1 MRTTNIARV
10 VGTCSACLALS
21 FSARA
26 QILPPGVTP
35 TRLATGYVFTEGPLY
50 DRVGGVYF
58 EDMHPS
64 GQVATNPSHI
74 VRYDIAA
81 GIATVVDPSSGGA
94 NGDYL
99 NAGGQVVTADRER
112 RQISLRSAGN
122 ISVVQQALATAFNGT
137 PFNGPNDLV
146 IDSAGGIYFTDP
158 DYENRRSLPDAVY
171 YRNPAGVV
179 SRLLTGFIRPNG
191 VILSPSGTTFY
202 LAVEGEKRI
211 MAYDV
216 TAPGVLASQRQFAR
230 TDVNPDG
237 TTIPG
242 ITNGPDGL
250 TIDPAGNIYA
260 AVQNA
265 VWAWNPA
272 GQQLFQ
278 LAFPEDPTNVEFGAA
293 DGKTLFITAGRSL
306 YSIRLNIVPE
316 PASLTLLLA
325 GLAVLALG
333 QKSRE
338 RLQNKR
344 GSEEN
349 RKYA

>member
-1 MRTTNIARV
+1 MRTSIVTRF
-10 VGTCSACLALS
+10 VGSCSAVLAFS
-21 FSARA
+21 FSAHA
-26 QILPPGVTP
+26 QILPPGATP
-35 TRLATGYVFTEGPLY
+35 TRLTTGYVFTEGPLY
-50 DRVGGVYF
+50 DRAGGVYF

-74 VRYDIAA
+74 VRYDIAT
-81 GIATVVDPSSGGA
+81 GVATVVDPSSGGA

-99 NAGGQVVTADRER
+99 NANGQVVTADRER
-112 RQISLRSAGN
+112 RQISLRSAAN
-122 ISVVQQALATAFNGT
+122 ISVVQQALATSFNGT

-146 IDSAGGIYFTDP
+146 IDSSGGIYFTDP

-171 YRNPAGVV
+171 YRSQAGVV
-179 SRLLTGFIRPNG
+179 SRLLTGFFRPNG
-191 VILSPSGTTFY
+191 VIVSPSGTTFY

-216 TAPGVLASQRQFAR
+216 TAPGVLANQRQFAR

-250 TIDPAGNIYA
+250 TIDPAGNVYA

-265 VWAWNPA
+265 VWAWNLS

-278 LAFPEDPTNVEFGAA
+278 LAFVEDPTNVEFGAA
-293 DGKTLFITAGRSL
+293 DGKTLFVTAGRSL

-316 PASLTLLLA
+316 PASLVLCLA
-325 GLAVLALG
+325 GLGSIALG
-333 QKSRE
+333 QNLRRRLPNE
-338 RLQNKR
+338 RRN
-344 GSEEN
+344 GEN
-349 RKYA
+349 RK

>member
-1 MRTTNIARV
+1 MHMTTVARIILI
-10 VGTCSACLALS
+10 CSAIPAITY
-21 FSARA
+21 SAQA
-26 QILPPGVTP
+26 QILPPGGTP

-50 DRVGGVYF
+50 DRSGGVYF

-74 VRYDIAA
+74 VRYNIAT
-81 GIATVVDPSSGGA
+81 GIASVVDSSSGGA

-112 RQISLRSAGN
+112 RQISLRSASN
-122 ISVVQQALATAFNGT
+122 ISIVQQALATAFNGT
-137 PFNGPNDLV
+137 AFNGPNDLV

-179 SRLLTGFIRPNG
+179 SRLLTGFFRPNG
-191 VILSPSGTTFY
+191 VILSPSGSTFY
-202 LAVEGEKRI
+202 LAVEGENRI
-211 MAYDV
+211 MAYDI
-216 TAPGVLASQRQFAR
+216 TAPGLLANQRQFAR

-237 TTIPG
+237 TTIPN

-278 LAFPEDPTNVEFGAA
+278 LPFPEDPTNVEFGGA
-293 DGKTLFITAGRSL
+293 DGKTLFVTAGRSL

-316 PASLTLLLA
+316 PASLVLCLT
-325 GLAVLALG
+325 GIGFLAVRRQFRLALP
-333 QKSRE
+333 R
-338 RLQNKR
+338 
-344 GSEEN
+344 
-349 RKYA
+349 

>member
-1 MRTTNIARV
+1 MRTTIAARFFE
-10 VGTCSACLALS
+10 TCSVFLALG
-21 FSARA
+21 FSAQA
-26 QILPPGVTP
+26 QILSPGTTP
-35 TRLATGYVFTEGPLY
+35 TRLSTGYVFTEGPLY
-50 DRVGGVYF
+50 DRAGGVYF

-74 VRYDIAA
+74 VRYDVAT
-81 GIATVVDPSSGGA
+81 GIATVVDSSSGGA

-99 NAGGQVVTADRER
+99 DSHGQVVTADRER
-112 RQISLRSAGN
+112 RQISLRSASN

-137 PFNGPNDLV
+137 RFNGPNDLV
-146 IDSAGGIYFTDP
+146 IDSTGGIYFSDP

-179 SRLLTGFIRPNG
+179 SRLLTGFVRPNG

-202 LAVEGEKRI
+202 LAVEGENRI

-216 TAPGVLASQRQFAR
+216 TAPGVLANQRQFAR
-230 TDVNPDG
+230 TDVKPDG

-250 TIDPAGNIYA
+250 TTDPAGNIYA

-265 VWAWNPA
+265 VWAWSPA

-278 LAFPEDPTNVEFGAA
+278 LAFPEDPTNVEFGDT
-293 DGKTLFITAGRSL
+293 DGKTLFVTAGRSL
-306 YSIRLNIVPE
+306 YSTRLNIVPE
-316 PASLTLLLA
+316 PASLELCLIGVGFLA
-325 GLAVLALG
+325 IGRRFRLAL
-333 QKSRE
+333 
-338 RLQNKR
+338 
-344 GSEEN
+344 
-349 RKYA
+349 RKK

>member
-1 MRTTNIARV
+1 MTIVARII
-10 VGTCSACLALS
+10 GTCSVIVAIG
-21 FSARA
+21 FSAQA
-26 QILPPGVTP
+26 QILPPGATP

-50 DRVGGVYF
+50 DRAGGVDF

-74 VRYDIAA
+74 VRYDIAT
-81 GIATVVDPSSGGA
+81 GLATVVDASSGGA

-99 NAGGQVVTADRER
+99 NANGQVVTADRER
-112 RQISLRSAGN
+112 RQISLRAAGN
-122 ISVVQQALATAFNGT
+122 ISVVQQALATSFGGT

-171 YRNPAGVV
+171 YRNPAGTV
-179 SRLLTGFIRPNG
+179 SRLLTGFFRPNG

-216 TAPGVLASQRQFAR
+216 TAQGVLANQRQFAR

-293 DGKTLFITAGRSL
+293 DGKTLFVTAGRSL
-306 YSIRLNIVPE
+306 YSVRLNIVPE
-316 PASLTLLLA
+316 PASLELMLV
-325 GLAVLALG
+325 GLSFLALG
-333 QKSRE
+333 HRFRVVLTKAASVRFRPQ
-338 RLQNKR
+338 
-344 GSEEN
+344 
-349 RKYA
+349 